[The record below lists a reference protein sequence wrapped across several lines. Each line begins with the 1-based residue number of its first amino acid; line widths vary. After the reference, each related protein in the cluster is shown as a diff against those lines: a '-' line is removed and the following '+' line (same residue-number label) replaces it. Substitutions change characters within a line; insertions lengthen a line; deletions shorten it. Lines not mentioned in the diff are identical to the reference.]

1 LNVARHRACWD
12 AVRRKERGVVCCDN
26 LVCASCSRPVV
37 EAGCGIC
44 RAARAELHGR
54 QPLPMAT
61 FLVVLAAL
69 LALAVL
75 LTAR

>member
-1 LNVARHRACWD
+1 M
-12 AVRRKERGVVCCDN
+12 CCDN

-37 EAGCGIC
+37 EAGCTVC

-61 FLVVLAAL
+61 FLAVLAAL
-69 LALAVL
+69 LLVAVL
-75 LTAR
+75 LSR